1 MKKISFILALI
12 LISTSASILAQ
23 GLKMPAAS
31 STQTLTQDF
40 GLSQIKLSYSRP
52 NVKGRTIFGD
62 LIPYGQVWRT
72 GANSPTKI
80 TFGDDVSVEGQ
91 AVPAGEYALYTIP
104 GQSEW
109 TIILSKNTKLWGA
122 MGYQEAD
129 DLLRV
134 KVKPIT
140 VTDKVETFRI
150 DFANVMSN
158 TCDLQLSWDKTMV
171 SIKIGVD
178 IDTKIMAGIDAAM
191 QSANKPYYQAASY
204 YYDNGKDLKKA
215 LVWIEEATK
224 VNPKAYYMEHLKAKI
239 LLKSGLIAE
248 AVASAKRSMQV
259 AEAEKNQDYVV
270 LNQKLIAEATKK

>member
-1 MKKISFILALI
+1 MKKISSIFVIIFML
-12 LISTSASILAQ
+12 TSASIFAQ

-52 NVKGRTIFGD
+52 NVKGRGIFGD

-80 TFGDDVSVEGQ
+80 TFAEEITFEGKP
-91 AVPAGEYALYTIP
+91 VPAGEYALYTIP
-104 GQSEW
+104 GEKEW

-122 MGYQEAD
+122 MGYQETD

-134 KVKPIT
+134 KVKPISIA
-140 VTDKVETFRI
+140 DKVETFRI

-158 TCDLQLSWDKTMV
+158 TCDLQLSWDKTLISV
-171 SIKIGVD
+171 RIGVD
-178 IDTKIMAGIDAAM
+178 IDTKIMAAIDAAM
-191 QSANKPYYQAASY
+191 QGNNKPFYQAASY
-204 YYDNGKDLKKA
+204 YFDNGKDLTKA
-215 LVWIEEATK
+215 YAWIKEATAA
-224 VNPKAYYMEHLKAKI
+224 NAKAYWMEHLQAKI
-239 LLKSGLIAE
+239 ELKLGLKAE
-248 AVASAKRSMQV
+248 AIASAKRSMQV
-259 AEAEKNQDYVV
+259 AEAEKNPDYVV